1 MAGPVPLWDA
11 LRHRDFRLFYLGQSV
26 SLVGDMV
33 FYVALSWQVLELG
46 GDATRLGIVLGA
58 YMAAQ
63 VALLV
68 VGGVVVDRFRRR
80 NLLLASDV
88 TQGTLVLALAA
99 LGFAGLLTFP
109 LLVVFA
115 ILFGAA
121 AAVAMPAMSAFVP
134 ETVPGH
140 ALASANSLYH
150 GTRTVAMVAGPALG
164 GLVIGVAGTAA
175 AFALDAATFAVSIG
189 FLVLTRGA
197 PAPDVAGRT
206 LVGDV
211 REGFR
216 YVLGVPWLW
225 ITIALFAVLNV
236 AEAGPRNVSL
246 PVLVADDLALD
257 AGALGLVLS
266 VQAIGGFL
274 ALLVVGSRPPSPE
287 RRGLVAY
294 GAVVAAGVAFAAWAA
309 APGVAML
316 CAFAALKS
324 AAMAVFTVTWETAIG
339 DSVDPRVRGRVLSL
353 DMLGSFVL
361 LPVSMAAT
369 GAFTDAYGARLAF
382 AIGGALIVACG
393 LVGVLVPRA
402 RSFRKA

>member
-1 MAGPVPLWDA
+1 MARFVPLWDA
-11 LRHRDFRLFYLGQSV
+11 LKHRDFRLFYVGQSV
-26 SLVGDMV
+26 SLVGDMM
-33 FYVALSWQVLELG
+33 FYVALSWQVIELG
-46 GDATRLGIVLGA
+46 GDATRLGVVIGA

-80 NLLLASDV
+80 NLLLVSDV

-109 LLVVFA
+109 ILVVFA
-115 ILFGAA
+115 LLFGAA

-164 GLVIGVAGTAA
+164 GLVIGLAGTSA
-175 AFALDAATFAVSIG
+175 AFAFDAATFTISIA
-189 FLVLTRGA
+189 FLLFTRGA

-211 REGFR
+211 KEGFR
-216 YVLGVPWLW
+216 YVVGVPWLW
-225 ITIALFAVLNV
+225 ITILLFAVVNV

-257 AGALGLVLS
+257 AEALGLVLS
-266 VQAIGGFL
+266 VQAVGGFL

-294 GAVVAAGVAFAAWAA
+294 ATLGASGLAFAAWAF
-309 APGVAML
+309 APGIATL
-316 CAFAALKS
+316 CAFALVKS
-324 AAMAVFTVTWETAIG
+324 AAMAIFSVTWETAIG
-339 DSVDPRVRGRVLSL
+339 DSVEAHLRGRVMSL
-353 DMLGSFVL
+353 DMLGSFIL

-369 GAFTDAYGARLAF
+369 GAFTDVYGARLAF
-382 AIGGALIVACG
+382 AIGGALLVACG
-393 LVGVLVPRA
+393 LVGLLVPKA
-402 RSFRKA
+402 RVFRRL